1 MGFRGSPKPEGAWP
15 PTSRGRLKR
24 LAGIQ
29 PSPFKEEA
37 PMRTALPLG
46 IVLGLAMLGTG
57 CGGTLQLIPTV
68 VVSENEEGDRI
79 IMKKSGFII
88 NLRHKPSDI
97 LDIAWAAVNNYKDD
111 LNDRYT
117 DGKIKKSYFEEKI
130 KEIDELAM
138 EVGNR
143 IGKKGGW
150 LSGMSDEE
158 RSEKEAK
165 AIIEIW
171 DRLKKIKE

>member
-1 MGFRGSPKPEGAWP
+1 MGFRGFPKHEGAWP

-29 PSPFKEEA
+29 PSPIQEEV

-68 VVSENEEGDRI
+68 VVLENEEGDRI
-79 IMKKSGFII
+79 IMEKSGFTI
-88 NLRHKPSDI
+88 NLAHKPSDI

-111 LNDRYT
+111 LNDRYA
-117 DGKIKKSYFEEKI
+117 DGKIKKSYFEEKV
-130 KEIDELAM
+130 KEIDELAQD
-138 EVGNR
+138 VSKR
-143 IGKKGGW
+143 IGKKKGFF
-150 LSGMSDEE
+150 SGMSDEV
-158 RSEKEAK
+158 RSVKEAK